1 MCIVISND
9 KSEVEKNE
17 TFENLSSFVINV
29 GIFFYESKI
38 FNSIYIWFINTSYS
52 EGKGRPASDLA
63 SDCNEI
69 LFRRRML
76 LFLLEY
82 S

>member
-29 GIFFYESKI
+29 GIFFMNPR
-38 FNSIYIWFINTSYS
+38 FSIAFIWFINTSYS

-76 LFLLEY
+76 LFLFEY